1 MAKQRKKRRPR
12 QQAGETAATADCRV
26 RLQWLGLAVLV
37 AGLVVWFAWPKPTV
51 VDVRVPKLS
60 SLAEKGLS
68 AFNQN
73 CVACHGENA
82 AGSDRGPPLVH
93 DIYNPGHHADF
104 SFQRAMKQGVR
115 QHHWRFGNMPAQ
127 PQVSEKELASI
138 VRFVRELQEANG
150 ITYRRHRM

>member
-1 MAKQRKKRRPR
+1 MTKQRKKRRPR
-12 QQAGETAATADCRV
+12 QRDGETAATTDRRV

-37 AGLVVWFAWPKPTV
+37 AGLVIWFAWPTPTV

-60 SLAEKGLS
+60 RLAEKGQL

-82 AGSDRGPPLVH
+82 AGSDQGPPLVH
-93 DIYNPGHHADF
+93 EIYNSGHHADF
-104 SFQRAMKQGVR
+104 SFRRAVRQGVR

-127 PQVSEKELASI
+127 PQVSKTELASI
-138 VRFVRELQEANG
+138 VRFVRELQQANG
-150 ITYRRHRM
+150 IAYRRHRM